1 MNEGATVGTRTFRDQ
16 EDSLF
21 DELAVWQASTYS
33 SSNRFFG
40 GPNAERRLI
49 NAGERTTRIR
59 GLEYSADHLPGVQ
72 PKIPRP
78 HSCPTNEKSDHK
90 KNDDFGAETGE
101 VIVHVLIHGRKG
113 EQEGVFPIRI

>member
-1 MNEGATVGTRTFRDQ
+1 MQNNASLMRVREQLGFADWSTV
-16 EDSLF
+16 
-21 DELAVWQASTYS
+21 
-33 SSNRFFG
+33 
-40 GPNAERRLI
+40 
-49 NAGERTTRIR
+49 RIICPACSQR
-59 GLEYSADHLPGVQ
+59 SPE
-72 PKIPRP
+72 P